1 MSLGV
6 KCAVL
11 TFCQPLSVYPSEA
24 DIVPLLPYVCF
35 APKGAVRENGLISV
49 FSPRYC
55 CASKRRRRLAALGCL
70 AAHSRLCSPSII
82 TQYVRLGASL
92 PSSELNVH
100 VALSR
105 MIAPT
110 ES

>member
-1 MSLGV
+1 MTGGGDDIFRCPNDVSECKRELACCDAAMSLGV

-35 APKGAVRENGLISV
+35 APKGDLRENGLLSV

-55 CASKRRRRLAALGCL
+55 CASKRRRRLPALGCL
-70 AAHSRLCSPSII
+70 AAHSRVC
-82 TQYVRLGASL
+82 
-92 PSSELNVH
+92 
-100 VALSR
+100 
-105 MIAPT
+105 
-110 ES
+110 

>member
-35 APKGAVRENGLISV
+35 APKGDLRENGLLSV

-55 CASKRRRRLAALGCL
+55 SASKRRRRLAALGCL
-70 AAHSRLCSPSII
+70 AAHSSLCPPSII
-82 TQYVRLGASL
+82 TQYVSLRAPL
-92 PSSELNVH
+92 PSIDLNVH
-100 VALSR
+100 
-105 MIAPT
+105 
-110 ES
+110 